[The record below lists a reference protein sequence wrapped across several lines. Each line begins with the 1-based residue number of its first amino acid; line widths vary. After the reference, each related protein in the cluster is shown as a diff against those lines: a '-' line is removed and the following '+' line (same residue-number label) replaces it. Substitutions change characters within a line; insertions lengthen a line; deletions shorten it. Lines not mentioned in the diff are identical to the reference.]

1 MIVQEFTE
9 HIFRKYRNMN
19 KTKALLFF
27 SAIIAVSCMFFV
39 SCSQSDEL
47 TNKIANEQQTE
58 TYTYK
63 LHMNCVV
70 PGFEGQ
76 TTRSATNWAYGSV
89 VYFRFLK
96 SGTSSTYIT
105 GKAIYNGSSWS
116 FQTNTSLT
124 STSSNTS
131 CSAVY
136 VENPVS
142 TNSSTINMGPTSIAY
157 KGTGTYSYKSNE
169 VSVDITLSPITA
181 RLRFKGTSGNSISLP
196 ADKNDIKYVS
206 SISLSTLD
214 YTTEYADVSL
224 NVNSSGYTPYIYGT
238 LNYSSAINTITVK
251 NVSESKEYQ
260 REKFEGTKLSV
271 GSSGCFTIPTKNNY
285 STYGWK
291 QVNNY
296 RLGVTPDQLTVIS
309 CGACTNYTCESDVYE
324 FYATFINSSKIS
336 GMSDEELISYL
347 KGNGTYFSNS
357 QLSYLHFSAM
367 EESGTNLTL
376 ATLGIAKDGTES
388 NLYKKSFTIPTNQNQ
403 PEVTISNY
411 KIASDNEVTYDI
423 TMNSLCSKYYVKSF
437 SEASKNILSAAWQ
450 MEKEINNGSKE
461 AITYSSVKTSFSSGT
476 KLTECSTFVRGVSS
490 SGKLSNVVNYATYGG
505 SNSAKSRN
513 QQYIEETKEAEVH
526 ERFNTP
532 FLTRGALIK

>member
-309 CGACTNYTCESDVYE
+309 CGACSNYTCESDVYE
-324 FYATFINSSKIS
+324 FYTGFFTASKIS
-336 GMSDEELISYL
+336 GMSDEELKNYL
-347 KGNGTYFSNS
+347 KDNGT
-357 QLSYLHFSAM
+357 HI
-367 EESGTNLTL
+367 TNEKLTHMVRSEIVEPRTNMVL
-376 ATLGIAKDGTES
+376 VTLGMSKDGTEGD
-388 NLYKKSFTIPTNQNQ
+388 LYKKSFTIPTASGQ
-403 PEVTISNY
+403 PEVTISNI
-411 KIASDNEVTYDI
+411 KLESNKASYSVS
-423 TMNSLCSKYYVKSF
+423 MNSYCTSYYLRSYDDA
-437 SEASKNILSAAWQ
+437 SEHILFAAWS
-450 MEKEINNGSKE
+450 MEKAINNGADSY
-461 AITYSSVKTSFSSGT
+461 IYTSVTTTFNSVT
-476 KLTECSTFVRGVSS
+476 TLTECSIFARGVSS
-490 SGKLSNVVNYATYGG
+490 TGKLSNVVNSATYGG
-505 SNSAKSRN
+505 SSH
-513 QQYIEETKEAEVH
+513 TKNRTHAESNDCCAIPVKEYGPILH
-526 ERFNTP
+526 RP
-532 FLTRGALIK
+532 SY